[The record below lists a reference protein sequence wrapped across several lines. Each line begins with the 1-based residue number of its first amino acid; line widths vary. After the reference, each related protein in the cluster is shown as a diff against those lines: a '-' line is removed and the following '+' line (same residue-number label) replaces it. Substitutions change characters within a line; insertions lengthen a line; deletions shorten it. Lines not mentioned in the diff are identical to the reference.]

1 MTRTHGTLGPMGS
14 SVRLASITAMMLVV
28 LSAWFV
34 ANDTFTTAP
43 AVIVFGIA
51 AVQLYRAKPWGGFG
65 PALLLATAAL
75 ALAFSGLRSKDRE
88 VLTLAAIS
96 VGLALVFF
104 RAGRTLQEY
113 RPSNAGRLG
122 WILTT
127 VALAIMPSV
136 AVAAFNTY
144 RVPTGSMEDTFK
156 VGDRVL
162 LLRSSVIKRGDLI
175 VFRDPQD
182 KTQRLVRRVIG
193 VRGDRIQLVNKQLVL
208 NGQLVEE
215 PYAVNRT
222 NYIDRFRDNFPHE
235 PGIHV
240 HPGLIQMLVQNV
252 IKGEVVVPANSYF
265 VLGDNRDLSI
275 DSRFWGLVP
284 QKWILGKPVLVYDS
298 ESSGRTFR
306 RVGGYPLGK

>member
-1 MTRTHGTLGPMGS
+1 MGS
-14 SVRLASITAMMLVV
+14 SVRLASITAMMLAV
-28 LSAWFV
+28 LGAWFV
-34 ANDTFTTAP
+34 ANDTITTAP
-43 AVIVFGIA
+43 GIVVFGIA
-51 AVQLYRAKPWGGFG
+51 AFQLYRGKAWGGFG
-65 PALLLATAAL
+65 PALLLVTAAVAL
-75 ALAFSGLRSKDRE
+75 ALTGFRSQDRE
-88 VLTLAAIS
+88 LLTLAAIS
-96 VGLALVFF
+96 LGIALVFF
-104 RAGRTLQEY
+104 QAGRMLQER
-113 RPSNAGRLG
+113 RPSQAGRFG

-127 VALAIMPSV
+127 VGLAIMPAV
-136 AVAAFNTY
+136 AVATFNTY
-144 RVPTGSMEDTFK
+144 RVPTGSMEDTFQ

-162 LLRSSVIKRGDLI
+162 LLRSSVVKRGDLI

-193 VRGDRIQLVNKQLVL
+193 VRGDRIQINNKQLVL
-208 NGQLVEE
+208 NGKLVEE